1 MYSENELE
9 IHARIDA
16 CEFLIRQLY
25 ALRMTDTDNPRE
37 SALAT
42 QGRAMEALRAQYESL
57 ETDEQRRSYA
67 TAIFFVNRFYEDLVN
82 RFEAGGESTDA
93 ES

>member
-25 ALRMTDTDNPRE
+25 ALRLTETDNPRE

-42 QGRAMEALRAQYESL
+42 QGRAMEALRAQYEGL

-67 TAIFFVNRFYEDLVN
+67 TAIFFVNRFYEDLVK
-82 RFEAGGESTDA
+82 RFESGDDSTGGKS
-93 ES
+93 